1 MTDMKEAPAR
11 KPAKKLSMKQRYSA
25 LTRDLDW
32 TPSYVSEDEMF
43 PHTKYEGI
51 KIHDWSKWDDPF
63 RLTVDA
69 YYRYQAEKDKRL
81 YSVLDGFAQGQ
92 GHLTL
97 SEANYLN
104 AMKVFLSGV
113 TPLEYAANRHFSY
126 LARHFNG
133 PGPRFAALCQ
143 SIDELRHA
151 QTEIH
156 TLSNYNKYYSGFHN
170 FPQMFDR
177 VWYLSVPKSYFEDA
191 LSAGPFEFLIAIGF
205 SFEYLLTNLLFVPFM
220 SGASFNGDLPTMT
233 FGFSAQ
239 SDESRHMTLGLEAIK
254 FLLEQDEDNVPIVQ
268 EWVDKWFWRGY
279 RVTSLIAQMLDYML
293 PRPVMSWKEAFEL
306 YFEQQMLNG
315 LFPDLAYY
323 GIRPPKHVEQAIW
336 EKDHLSHATH
346 NALYQFSF
354 AANFTTSTPDAE
366 HSAWLAKSYPDS
378 YDQLYR
384 PRYDKQAKMAAEG
397 NRFFYPGLPQLCQ
410 ICQVPMLFPEH
421 GDPTKIC
428 QRSSEYKGEHY
439 NLCSDGCQWI
449 FEREPEKYIQA
460 WMPVHQIMLGNC
472 GGPSVPEVLDW
483 YGMTEGDN
491 GEYVGSVDHQNW
503 QKWHTQVEDVVGDS
517 KKTEDVSDQEPFA
530 TSVKEA

>member
-1 MTDMKEAPAR
+1 MTTETTPTTGGKPAR
-11 KPAKKLSMKQRYSA
+11 KLSMKKRYSA

-32 TPSYVSEDEMF
+32 TPSYVTEDEMF

-69 YYRYQAEKDKRL
+69 YHRYQAEKDKRL
-81 YSVLDGFAQGQ
+81 YSVLDGFAQSQ
-92 GHLTL
+92 GHLTV
-97 SEANYLN
+97 SDASYLN
-104 AMKVFLSGV
+104 AMKVFLGGV
-113 TPLEYAANRHFSY
+113 TPLEYAAHRHFAY
-126 LARHFNG
+126 LARHYNG

-143 SIDELRHA
+143 SIDELRHG

-170 FPQMFDR
+170 FAENFDR

-220 SGASFNGDLPTMT
+220 SAASFNGDLPTMT

-279 RVTSLIAQMLDYML
+279 RVTAIIAQMLDYML

-306 YFEQQMLNG
+306 YFEQQMLGG
-315 LFPDLAYY
+315 LFPDLEYY
-323 GIRPPKHVEQAIW
+323 GIKPPRDVEHAIW
-336 EKDHLSHATH
+336 EKDHLSHVVYDAF
-346 NALYQFSF
+346 YQFGF
-354 AANFTTSTPDAE
+354 AANFTTSTPTEE
-366 HSAWLAKSYPDS
+366 HRAWLSKSYPDTF
-378 YDQLYR
+378 DEMYR
-384 PRYDKQAKMAAEG
+384 PRWEKHDRLEADG

-410 ICQVPMLFPEH
+410 VCQIPMTFRERH
-421 GDPTKIC
+421 DPTKIA
-428 QRSSEYKGEHY
+428 QRHSEFNGEHF
-439 NLCSDGCQWI
+439 NLCSDGCKWI
-449 FEREPEKYIQA
+449 FDREPEKYIQA
-460 WMPVHQIMLGNC
+460 WMPVHQILAGNC
-472 GGPSVPEVLDW
+472 GGPTIPDVLNW
-483 YGMTEGDN
+483 YKIQDGDN
-491 GEYVGSVDHQNW
+491 GEYKGSPDEQNW
-503 QKWHTQVEDVVGDS
+503 IAWHEQIEDVAGEVDY
-517 KKTEDVSDQEPFA
+517 T
-530 TSVKEA
+530 KES